1 MTEQIEIAKFA
12 FGIRGVI
19 QPDNR
24 VMYFSDNNNNQ
35 VPKEIVIL
43 QLKALIK
50 KMEKEYFA

>member
-12 FGIRGVI
+12 LGIRGVI
-19 QPDNR
+19 QPDKR
-24 VMYFSDNNNNQ
+24 VMYFSDNNNDQ

-43 QLKALIK
+43 QLKALVK